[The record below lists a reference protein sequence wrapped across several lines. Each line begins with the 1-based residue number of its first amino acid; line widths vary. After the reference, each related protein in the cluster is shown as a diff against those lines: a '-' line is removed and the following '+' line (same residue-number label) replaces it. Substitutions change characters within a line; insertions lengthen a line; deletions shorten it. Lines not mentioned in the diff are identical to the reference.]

1 MKEMNIESHRRHIMK
16 DVTIIGGGPSGL
28 YASFYA
34 GLRDMSVRLIDVQS
48 ELGGKMRIYPEKIIW
63 DIGGIAPKPCHEILK
78 DTIKQGL
85 YFKPEVHL
93 NERVVDIRKKSE
105 RHFEVETEAGEIY
118 TSKAVIIAI
127 GAGIINPKQLDV
139 KGVERYQLTNL
150 HYVVQSYRRFKDK
163 DVLISGGGNTAL
175 DWAHDI
181 AKIAKSVTVVYRK
194 EDVSGHEAMKTLVT
208 DLNVKLCPKTR
219 IKYLVGN
226 DDETHISEVVLEHV
240 ESGDTHAVKF
250 DDVIISH
257 GFDRCNT
264 LLSETSSKL
273 DMHDDCR
280 VKGFGNTTTSIPG
293 IYACGDIVYHGAKS
307 HLIASAF
314 SDGANAANLAK
325 TYIQPDAN
333 AEGYVSS
340 HHEVFKEAN
349 KTIVNKHLY

>member
-1 MKEMNIESHRRHIMK
+1 M
-16 DVTIIGGGPSGL
+16 
-28 YASFYA
+28 
-34 GLRDMSVRLIDVQS
+34 
-48 ELGGKMRIYPEKIIW
+48 

-93 NERVVDIRKKSE
+93 NERVVDIRKKAE

-208 DLNVKLCPKTR
+208 DLNVKLCPKHVLNTWSAMMMKR
-219 IKYLVGN
+219 I
-226 DDETHISEVVLEHV
+226 
-240 ESGDTHAVKF
+240 
-250 DDVIISH
+250 
-257 GFDRCNT
+257 
-264 LLSETSSKL
+264 
-273 DMHDDCR
+273 
-280 VKGFGNTTTSIPG
+280 
-293 IYACGDIVYHGAKS
+293 
-307 HLIASAF
+307 
-314 SDGANAANLAK
+314 
-325 TYIQPDAN
+325 
-333 AEGYVSS
+333 
-340 HHEVFKEAN
+340 
-349 KTIVNKHLY
+349 